1 MFAFFFLFFFLKMPY
16 FKSDSYVA
24 QISLNIFKLA
34 NTSPITFEIKSIFD
48 LFAQPALLRFF
59 EQHQNLGLDIAPFVF
74 AMLVHMAVMLDGV
87 ELFNPDGTGFLTS
100 INLFLHLIGEPGE
113 LLLVY
118 LLTLLIFILF
128 SRY

>member
-1 MFAFFFLFFFLKMPY
+1 MPY
-16 FKSDSYVA
+16 LKSDPYAA
-24 QISLNIFKLA
+24 QISSNIFKLA